1 MEKCDGC
8 SREIDDVTVL
18 LKRMVAPVSGA
29 LRRYCSGCCSGST
42 SASPDV
48 YYGYGSGTHTEE
60 NIAYPNGTEKAGQ
73 PIPFSSKREKAM
85 AMKIAGVHEAGDRV
99 KGMRRDDMVPAN
111 RKKYFM

>member
-1 MEKCDGC
+1 MGNNCDSCGQ
-8 SREIDDVTVL
+8 SFDVVSL
-18 LKRMVAPVSGA
+18 RRMVVGNGKSS
-29 LRRYCSGCCSGST
+29 RYCSGCCSGST

-85 AMKIAGVHEAGDRV
+85 AMKIAGVYEAGDRI
-99 KGMRRDDMVPAN
+99 KGMRRDDMVPKN
-111 RKKYFM
+111 RKKYFL